1 MNLKVILM
9 RKVMKSIDQAI
20 RMKSY
25 IRMKEYSLTRDM
37 IKMKSRKGE
46 GTRIKQ
52 KIRLIETL
60 LMTEKL
66 NKESRLDRL
75 L

>member
-1 MNLKVILM
+1 
-9 RKVMKSIDQAI
+9 MKSIDQAI

-25 IRMKEYSLTRDM
+25 IRMKEYSSTRDM

-66 NKESRLDRL
+66 NQESRLDRL